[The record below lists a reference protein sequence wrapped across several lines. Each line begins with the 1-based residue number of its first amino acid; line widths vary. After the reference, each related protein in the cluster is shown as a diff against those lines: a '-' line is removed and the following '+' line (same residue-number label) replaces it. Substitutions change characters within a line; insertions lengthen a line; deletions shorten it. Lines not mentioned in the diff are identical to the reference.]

1 MIAADPRAA
10 RRAKEVESR
19 VLEFVGLDERAES
32 VYRALLSSGAAT
44 PEALGERLSLQ
55 PYLVQ
60 QALAQLEAAG
70 LAAASASLADHYVAA
85 PPGVALAPALSQRRH
100 ELHEAERIVELL
112 ADEYRRTGAAASGAA
127 DLVEVVS
134 GVSALR
140 HRFEQIQLGTE
151 NELLALVTD
160 APVAVGPEEN
170 GAEDIVVARGVA
182 HRTVL
187 ARDRLA
193 DAAMMDALT
202 LALGRGQQVR
212 VAERVP
218 TKLVISDRRLAML
231 PLLALGAPGEPAAL
245 LVRAP
250 GLLEALIGL
259 FEQCWQAAS
268 PVRFSAE
275 TAGQVEVDADQP
287 DPVDLQIV
295 SLLLTGLT
303 DASVAK
309 QLDLGLRTVQR
320 RVQRLMTLT
329 GVSTR
334 LQLGWQAYE
343 RGWVAR

>member
-1 MIAADPRAA
+1 M
-10 RRAKEVESR
+10 
-19 VLEFVGLDERAES
+19 LEFVGLDERAEL
-32 VYRALLSSGAAT
+32 VYRALLSFGAVT
-44 PEALGERLSLQ
+44 PDALGERLSLN
-55 PYLVQ
+55 PCLVQ
-60 QALAQLEAAG
+60 QSLTELEANG
-70 LAAASASLADHYVAA
+70 LAAASASLPDHYVAA

-100 ELHEAERIVELL
+100 ELQEAERVVEML
-112 ADEYRRTGAAASGAA
+112 ADEYRRTGAASSGAA

-151 NELLALVTD
+151 RELLALVTE
-160 APVAVGPEEN
+160 APVAVRPEEN
-170 GAEDIVVARGVA
+170 GAEDIVVARGVV

-187 ARDRLA
+187 SRDRLA
-193 DAAMMDALT
+193 DGPVMEA
-202 LALGRGQQVR
+202 LALALERGQQVR
-212 VAERVP
+212 VAEQVP
-218 TKLVISDRRLAML
+218 TKLVVSDRRLAMV
-231 PLLALGAPGEPAAL
+231 PLLALGTPGEPAAL

-259 FEQCWQAAS
+259 FEQCWQSAY
-268 PVRFSAE
+268 PVRFAADGVVGLDGPAGLVGPGGLEVAE
-275 TAGQVEVDADQP
+275 DRP
-287 DPVDLQIV
+287 DPVDLQIL

-334 LQLGWQAYE
+334 LQLGWHAYE

>member
-1 MIAADPRAA
+1 
-10 RRAKEVESR
+10 
-19 VLEFVGLDERAES
+19 VLEFVGLDERAEL
-32 VYRALLSSGAAT
+32 VYRSLLSLGAAT
-44 PEALGERLSLQ
+44 PEALGERLSLGR
-55 PYLVQ
+55 YLVQ
-60 QALAQLEAAG
+60 QSLTELEGGG
-70 LAAASASLADHYVAA
+70 LVAASASLADHYVAA

-100 ELHEAERIVELL
+100 ELHEAERVVEML
-112 ADEYRRTGAAASGAA
+112 ADEYRRTGAASSAAA

-151 NELLALVTD
+151 NELLALVTE
-160 APVAVGPEEN
+160 APVAVRPEEN

-187 ARDRLA
+187 SRDRLA
-193 DAAMMDALT
+193 DGPVMEA
-202 LALGRGQQVR
+202 LALALERGQQVR
-212 VAERVP
+212 IAERVP
-218 TKLVISDRRLAML
+218 TKLVISDRRLAMV
-231 PLLALGAPGEPAAL
+231 PLLALGTPGEPAAL

-259 FEQCWQAAS
+259 FEQCWQQAY
-268 PVRFSAE
+268 PVRFTE
-275 TAGQVEVDADQP
+275 PGTEGAGSVHVDEERP
-287 DPVDLQIV
+287 DPVDLQIL

-320 RVQRLMTLT
+320 RVQRLMTMT

-334 LQLGWQAYE
+334 LQLGWHAYE

>member
-1 MIAADPRAA
+1 
-10 RRAKEVESR
+10 
-19 VLEFVGLDERAES
+19 
-32 VYRALLSSGAAT
+32 
-44 PEALGERLSLQ
+44 
-55 PYLVQ
+55 
-60 QALAQLEAAG
+60 
-70 LAAASASLADHYVAA
+70 
-85 PPGVALAPALSQRRH
+85 VALAPALSQRRH
-100 ELHEAERIVELL
+100 ELNEAERVVEML
-112 ADEYRRTGAAASGAA
+112 ADEYRRTGAATSGAA

-170 GAEDIVVARGVA
+170 GAEDVVVARGVT

-187 ARDRLA
+187 SRDRLA
-193 DAAMMDALT
+193 DGPVMEA
-202 LALGRGQQVR
+202 LALALERGQQVR
-212 VAERVP
+212 VAEHVP
-218 TKLVISDRRLAML
+218 TKLVVSDRRLAMV
-231 PLLALGAPGEPAAL
+231 PLLALGTSGEPAAL

-259 FEQCWQAAS
+259 FEQCWQLAY
-268 PVRFSAE
+268 PVRFAADGLLGLDGPTGPAGPTGLLGAVTLEVAE
-275 TAGQVEVDADQP
+275 DQP
-287 DPVDLQIV
+287 DPVDLQIL

-334 LQLGWQAYE
+334 LQLGWHAYE

>member
-1 MIAADPRAA
+1 
-10 RRAKEVESR
+10 VEGR
-19 VLEFVGLDERAES
+19 VLEFVGLDEGAES

-44 PEALGERLSLQ
+44 PDVLGERLALG
-55 PYLVQ
+55 PTLVR
-60 QALAQLEAAG
+60 QALTRLEAAG
-70 LAAASASLADHYVAA
+70 LAAASASLPDHYVAA

-100 ELHEAERIVELL
+100 ELHEAERVVELL
-112 ADEYRRTGAAASGAA
+112 ADEWRRTGAAASGAA

-151 NELLALVTD
+151 SELLALVTD
-160 APVAVGPEEN
+160 APVAVGPGEN

-187 ARDRLA
+187 SRDRLA
-193 DAAMMDALT
+193 DASMMDALT
-202 LALGRGQQVR
+202 QALERGQQVR

-218 TKLVISDRRLAML
+218 TKLMVSDRRLAMV
-231 PLLALGAPGEPAAL
+231 PLLALGTPGEPAAL
-245 LVRAP
+245 IVRAP

-275 TAGQVEVDADQP
+275 GPGPVEVDSDQP
-287 DPVDLQIV
+287 DPIDLQIV

-334 LQLGWQAYE
+334 LQLGWHAYE

>member
-1 MIAADPRAA
+1 V
-10 RRAKEVESR
+10 KGV
-19 VLEFVGLDERAES
+19 VLEFVGLDERAEA
-32 VYRALLSSGAAT
+32 VYRALLSIGAAT
-44 PEALGERLSLQ
+44 PTILGERLALH

-60 QALAQLEAAG
+60 QALTELEAAG
-70 LAAASASLADHYVAA
+70 LAAVSASLPDHYVAA
-85 PPGVALAPALSQRRH
+85 PPGVALAPALSQRRQ
-100 ELHEAERIVELL
+100 ELHEAERVVELL
-112 ADEYRRTGAAASGAA
+112 ADEYRRTGAAAAGAA

-160 APVAVGPEEN
+160 TPVAVGPEEN
-170 GAEDIVVARGVA
+170 GAEDVIVARGVT

-187 ARDRLA
+187 SRDRLE
-193 DAAMMDALT
+193 DAPVMGA
-202 LALGRGQQVR
+202 LALALERGQQVR

-218 TKLVISDRRLAML
+218 TKLMVSDRRLAMV
-231 PLLALGAPGEPAAL
+231 PLLARGTPGEPAAL

-259 FEQCWQAAS
+259 FEQCWQSAS
-268 PVRFSAE
+268 PVRFGAAPGS
-275 TAGQVEVDADQP
+275 VEVDPGQP
-287 DPVDLQIV
+287 DPIDLQIV

-334 LQLGWQAYE
+334 LQLGWHAYD